1 MESRKMDLF
10 AGEEQ
15 REAQTE
21 RRPVSTAE
29 GAVGQVETVA
39 LRHASPCVNRQLV
52 EGCRIT
58 QEARPGAL
66 RPPGG
71 MGG

>member
-1 MESRKMDLF
+1 MDLF

-15 REAQTE
+15 RETQTE
-21 RRPVSTAE
+21 RRLGSTAE
-29 GAVGQVETVA
+29 GAVGHVETVA
-39 LRHASPCVNRQLV
+39 LKHASPCVNKQLV